1 MVGSFCF
8 VLHSRLAGWMCF
20 LLTLKGKEPI
30 NYSIGLFS
38 LPDISGGVK
47 DNASHPPPRVIS
59 SVSEK
64 SFSFAVKQC
73 MRVNRNGKPDTPRM
87 WDTVSHAR
95 GIAQRIVKAAATKIP
110 RLRLG

>member
-1 MVGSFCF
+1 MRV
-8 VLHSRLAGWMCF
+8 VP
-20 LLTLKGKEPI
+20 T
-30 NYSIGLFS
+30 
-38 LPDISGGVK
+38 
-47 DNASHPPPRVIS
+47 PRVIS

-110 RLRLG
+110 RLRSG